1 MEDEPTSPLAAFL
14 GNRSAS
20 WFGASP
26 ADDDRATM
34 GTSSSAGAD
43 LAPLG
48 LPLFEADKVFA
59 VQAAREAGGA
69 KKSASRV
76 RSLGAC
82 QPQRVCDPMDG
93 LAPGNFLQGIF
104 GVGAGDGDE
113 DGDRA
118 GASSSPSIPPGS
130 DDREHA
136 PEHATREFVA
146 ATCSNAF
153 DARRRPGAARPTR
166 VFHAAAHSSEGFTRH
181 HLLLRAEYT
190 DGGGGGKGLETPKPP
205 VLRALPWYEGEG
217 GRIVAMAF
225 GPAPMDDGLLCGT
238 ADGGAYVIPCDAVLA
253 GDAARD
259 DSEEEKESVEEAE
272 VGNGKKGKKGK
283 KAGKTKTK
291 KGRPEPMIQVLN
303 AGGSAVVS
311 VAWLRASDAA
321 GHPTAVVVTAAG
333 EVKFWAAPSFSSLP
347 SAKVGCAR
355 AESAELVDAG
365 ARGAMFLLIAG
376 YETSAENTSR
386 ADRVYWTL
394 RVDPARVLGGD
405 VREPEPVL
413 GRFGV
418 DAGGDVEGLG
428 VSSAGGGRE
437 RWRAAAAAA
446 RAPPGERAPMLQ
458 VHPGANGG
466 DDESGSLVSCLRRR
480 AGGGR
485 LGRLELFDPAIDERV
500 PTAVHLVPR
509 GTVSVRVTTRFVFAL
524 NGVVGR
530 RARLTVIAR
539 RVPGDANRGNETTT
553 TTALQEIVL
562 SSNCGFP
569 RGLMPEPP
577 GLGPD
582 DAANLEGCAVWMSGA
597 VLECRQSLPSVG
609 AVFRGLAGAS
619 APGAETEAFARA
631 VENAWGKDGARRMR
645 RAIQARAAGA
655 GLGHWITGGT
665 PSDDDAAA
673 KGSVADGD
681 VKIAALSA
689 ALGLDPAPLYA
700 DAAREAIRGG
710 DVAKAR
716 ELLSRAHD
724 DDGSRDDDDDD
735 DSRVA
740 AARARFV
747 VMCLREWRAADAL
760 DQLAEDASGPGDG
773 VGVGVADRDWLGLC
787 CGAHLRLSAWAAS
800 AAAAAL
806 SAAGELADSVN
817 LPPLPPGAMPPPIAA
832 KAAED
837 AAAACLASEGV
848 ASEGAARVVA
858 ASRAAGVAAGAAG
871 AVTDF
876 LDALAR
882 GGGGGG
888 GGGAGVDPSATAT
901 VRVMLAAAIA
911 VETLHRHGRPALTY
925 PPPPFATGDDGG
937 DSEGNANASDAPD
950 APWCAPTA
958 SPHAAAMDALA
969 PPASFEARPSRRDLD
984 RERWSERRGDGDS
997 CPVTAVLPLMTP
1009 SEMKALARSAS
1020 IGDSATSAAEARTCT
1035 HLALAAVHRGTRREK
1050 AAQRSLERA
1059 LGRMIDDGSVD
1070 AGWAGA
1076 TCLGWDNP
1084 RAASVAYM
1092 RGGKWLAATVCRVNA
1107 VLKEQPRRSSFGDD
1121 YVPPDPE
1128 RRRLVESELAD
1139 LIRDT
1144 APRCRGARERS
1155 TALVAV
1161 AKAWRALNLPQGRLE
1176 TLLLDGAAAGGV
1188 VGAEAVAL
1196 MLRRNRT
1203 VLSNKMSND
1212 DDFEGSA
1219 DPELCKI
1226 PLSAKFAI
1234 AVASLRVRAASE
1246 PREEPGSDDDE
1257 DANDDD
1263 DDDAKKDGAAW
1274 SRVRAAL
1281 AGEDASVSSS
1291 VRYPAPVVAAAFG
1304 EPLEPRSPG
1313 PYNLPT
1319 PTPPESPASTGARR
1333 TTARP
1338 DPCVD
1343 SYVFS
1348 CGHRFTAER
1357 MVKTTAALRAGM
1369 RDAGMPIVG
1378 ELLAADFVLD
1388 RCASA
1393 CPGCTSRA
1401 VATLAAKS

>member
-118 GASSSPSIPPGS
+118 GASSSPSIPHDGS
-130 DDREHA
+130 DDPAAPDHA
-136 PEHATREFVA
+136 KREFVA
-146 ATCSNAF
+146 ATRSNAF
-153 DARRRPGAARPTR
+153 GTRRPTSGPSASIHPMARPTR

-181 HLLLRAEYT
+181 HLLLRAEDT
-190 DGGGGGKGLETPKPP
+190 APIDGGEGSDTPKPP

-217 GRIVAMAF
+217 GRIVPMAF
-225 GPAPMDDGLLCGT
+225 GPAPMDDRLLCGT
-238 ADGGAYVIPCDAVLA
+238 ADGGVYVIPCDAVLA

-259 DSEEEKESVEEAE
+259 ESEEEKESDEEAE
-272 VGNGKKGKKGK
+272 VGDGKKTKKTK
-283 KAGKTKTK
+283 KAKKAEKTKTK

-311 VAWLRASDAA
+311 VAWLRASDAD

-333 EVKFWAAPSFSSLP
+333 EVKFWAAPSFSSLG
-347 SAKVGCAR
+347 SAQVGCAR

-365 ARGAMFLLIAG
+365 ARGVTFLLIAG
-376 YETSAENTSR
+376 YEASAGYETSR
-386 ADRVYWTL
+386 ADRIYWTL
-394 RVDPARVLGGD
+394 SLAGMLAGD
-405 VREPEPVL
+405 VQKPEPVL

-418 DAGGDVEGLG
+418 DAPGDVEGLG
-428 VSSAGGGRE
+428 TSSAGGGG
-437 RWRAAAAAA
+437 WRAAAVNA
-446 RAPPGERAPMLQ
+446 APPGERAPMLQ
-458 VHPGANGG
+458 AHPGANGG
-466 DDESGSLVSCLRRR
+466 EDGSGSLVSCLRRR

-485 LGRLELFDPAIDERV
+485 LGRLELFDPAVDERV

-539 RVPGDANRGNETTT
+539 RKQPGDANRGKETTPDARYT
-553 TTALQEIVL
+553 PAPDVALQEIVL

-569 RGLMPEPP
+569 RGLMPSGL

-631 VENAWGKDGARRMR
+631 IENAGGKDGAARRMR
-645 RAIQARAAGA
+645 RAIQARTAGT
-655 GLGHWITGGT
+655 GSLGYWITGGV
-665 PSDDDAAA
+665 PGGDDAKTEAA
-673 KGSVADGD
+673 KISIADGD

-700 DAAREAIRGG
+700 DAAREAIRAG
-710 DVAKAR
+710 DVVKAR

-735 DSRVA
+735 GDSRVVA
-740 AARARFV
+740 VRARFV
-747 VMCLREWRAADAL
+747 AMCLREWRAADAL
-760 DQLAEDASGPGDG
+760 DQLAEDASGPGERVG
-773 VGVGVADRDWLGLC
+773 VGGVADRDWLGLC

-806 SAAGELADSVN
+806 GAAGECGDSVN

-837 AAAACLASEGV
+837 AAAACLASEG
-848 ASEGAARVVA
+848 AGRVVA

-882 GGGGGG
+882 GGGG
-888 GGGAGVDPSATAT
+888 AGVDHAATAT

-925 PPPPFATGDDGG
+925 PPPPFATGGDGG
-937 DSEGNANASDAPD
+937 DKEEGNADDDADDATDSPD

-969 PPASFEARPSRRDLD
+969 SARVV
-984 RERWSERRGDGDS
+984 RG
-997 CPVTAVLPLMTP
+997 
-1009 SEMKALARSAS
+1009 AS
-1020 IGDSATSAAEARTCT
+1020 IAA
-1035 HLALAAVHRGTRREK
+1035 
-1050 AAQRSLERA
+1050 
-1059 LGRMIDDGSVD
+1059 
-1070 AGWAGA
+1070 
-1076 TCLGWDNP
+1076 
-1084 RAASVAYM
+1084 
-1092 RGGKWLAATVCRVNA
+1092 
-1107 VLKEQPRRSSFGDD
+1107 
-1121 YVPPDPE
+1121 
-1128 RRRLVESELAD
+1128 
-1139 LIRDT
+1139 
-1144 APRCRGARERS
+1144 
-1155 TALVAV
+1155 
-1161 AKAWRALNLPQGRLE
+1161 
-1176 TLLLDGAAAGGV
+1176 
-1188 VGAEAVAL
+1188 
-1196 MLRRNRT
+1196 
-1203 VLSNKMSND
+1203 
-1212 DDFEGSA
+1212 
-1219 DPELCKI
+1219 
-1226 PLSAKFAI
+1226 
-1234 AVASLRVRAASE
+1234 
-1246 PREEPGSDDDE
+1246 
-1257 DANDDD
+1257 
-1263 DDDAKKDGAAW
+1263 
-1274 SRVRAAL
+1274 
-1281 AGEDASVSSS
+1281 
-1291 VRYPAPVVAAAFG
+1291 
-1304 EPLEPRSPG
+1304 
-1313 PYNLPT
+1313 
-1319 PTPPESPASTGARR
+1319 
-1333 TTARP
+1333 
-1338 DPCVD
+1338 
-1343 SYVFS
+1343 
-1348 CGHRFTAER
+1348 
-1357 MVKTTAALRAGM
+1357 
-1369 RDAGMPIVG
+1369 
-1378 ELLAADFVLD
+1378 
-1388 RCASA
+1388 
-1393 CPGCTSRA
+1393 
-1401 VATLAAKS
+1401 